1 MGRDFFGGSPVE
13 DVEGS
18 VGNMFCALSA
28 EQEIPFI
35 AMATPCTYV
44 VMASTKSLSRTAI
57 LSQSKSKTSFPFSL
71 SHVMILCQEQ
81 DMTGTDLSVP

>member
-1 MGRDFFGGSPVE
+1 MLFFSARERGTRFFGGSPVE

-18 VGNMFCALSA
+18 VGNMCCALSA

-57 LSQSKSKTSFPFSL
+57 LSEVNQRKAFL
-71 SHVMILCQEQ
+71 LA
-81 DMTGTDLSVP
+81 